1 MDIALTDAET
11 KYYNDLFNLCDSE
24 KIGKIPKLKAEEFF
38 RTAENIDNE
47 ILLEVSSC
55 NVFLLLKYRT
65 LYCQDLV

>member
-11 KYYNDLFNLCDSE
+11 KYYNDLFNLCDTE

-47 ILLEVSSC
+47 LLLEVSSC
-55 NVFLLLKYRT
+55 NVFYYLNT
-65 LYCQDLV
+65 VH